1 MRALRDVRECKSA
14 LCCSFVLAKVSAVVK
29 SIIVPSHTRFLYCLI
44 TMPLKF
50 LAFPGS
56 DEFFARDNV
65 KKYVK
70 KVIPLQIWPIFWA
83 IPSRMDRKGA
93 FSWQLV
99 LLGENPVV
107 RKDFLDS
114 GPRSG

>member
-1 MRALRDVRECKSA
+1 
-14 LCCSFVLAKVSAVVK
+14 
-29 SIIVPSHTRFLYCLI
+29 
-44 TMPLKF
+44 
-50 LAFPGS
+50 
-56 DEFFARDNV
+56 V

-83 IPSRMDRKGA
+83 IPGQMDRKGA

-99 LLGENPVV
+99 LLGENSVV